1 MMMMM
6 MMMIMEL
13 VGGGGRGTGGSKVHY
28 GRRRDV
34 QAVNKRFTERR

>member
-13 VGGGGRGTGGSKVHY
+13 VGGGGDGGSKVHY
-28 GRRRDV
+28 GRRGDV

>member
-1 MMMMM
+1 MMMM

-13 VGGGGRGTGGSKVHY
+13 VGGGTGTGGSKVHY
-28 GRRRDV
+28 GRRGDV